1 MKKNDLLIKEFSKKN
16 DVNSI
21 KIGKNCIIYLDG
33 FNNNFKLKNNE
44 TPKNLIGVR
53 KDNWNIILEKLSW
66 NNL

>member
-1 MKKNDLLIKEFSKKN
+1 MKKNDLLIKEFYKQN

-44 TPKNLIGVR
+44 TPKNLISER
-53 KDNWNIILEKLSW
+53 KENWNAIITKLSW

>member
-1 MKKNDLLIKEFSKKN
+1 MKQNDLFIKEIQKKE
-16 DVNSI
+16 DKNSI

>member
-1 MKKNDLLIKEFSKKN
+1 MKKNDLLIKEFYKKN

-33 FNNNFKLKNNE
+33 FNNNFKLNNNE
-44 TPKNLIGVR
+44 NSKNLISER
-53 KDNWNIILEKLSW
+53 KENWNAIITKLSW